1 MDAQLIAFTGVAA
14 GMVAMPGADFTVVVR
29 NALVSRRA
37 GVACALGV
45 AGGLLLHTAL
55 AVAGVAA
62 VLTAVPALF
71 RTLQFLGG
79 VYVLYLGVR
88 TLDGLRRQRGREP
101 ARRRDRERARERP
114 AVRGGTPS
122 GGTVLSGAACGGTV
136 SSGAACGGTVSS
148 GAACGGTVSSGA
160 ACGGTVSGEAAF
172 GVPGDGSR
180 PLRQGFVTNALN
192 PKAPITFLS
201 LLPQFV
207 PAGSPAMPRT
217 LVLALIV
224 VALALVWF
232 PVVALLVDRL
242 GRWLRGPRA
251 ARAVEGVT
259 GSALTVLGL
268 VLLLEPLTA

>member
-62 VLTAVPALF
+62 VLAAVPALF
-71 RTLQFLGG
+71 RALQLLGG
-79 VYVLYLGVR
+79 GYVLYLGVR
-88 TLDGLRRQRGREP
+88 TLWSLRRP
-101 ARRRDRERARERP
+101 RALAAE
-114 AVRGGTPS
+114 ATGT
-122 GGTVLSGAACGGTV
+122 T
-136 SSGAACGGTVSS
+136 SSTA
-148 GAACGGTVSSGA
+148 
-160 ACGGTVSGEAAF
+160 
-172 GVPGDGSR
+172 R

-207 PAGSPAMPRT
+207 PAGSPALPRT
-217 LVLALIV
+217 LLLALIV
-224 VALALVWF
+224 VVLALLWF
-232 PVVALLVDRL
+232 PAVALLVDRL
-242 GRWLRGPRA
+242 GRWLREPRA

-259 GSALTVLGL
+259 GAALTLLGVL
-268 VLLLEPLTA
+268 LLLEPLKAA

>member
-1 MDAQLIAFTGVAA
+1 MDAQLIAFTAVAA

-37 GVACALGV
+37 GLACALGV
-45 AGGLLLHTAL
+45 TGGLLLHTAL

-62 VLTAVPALF
+62 VLAAVPALF

-88 TLDGLRRQRGREP
+88 TLDGLRRRRGRGPE
-101 ARRRDRERARERP
+101 RRRDRERAREHS
-114 AVRGGTPS
+114 ALSGGTPS
-122 GGTVLSGAACGGTV
+122 GGTVSSGGVSGGTVPKGASSGGTVPKGATCGGTL
-136 SSGAACGGTVSS
+136 SSDA
-148 GAACGGTVSSGA
+148 
-160 ACGGTVSGEAAF
+160 VSG
-172 GVPGDGSR
+172 VPDDRGR

-232 PVVALLVDRL
+232 PAVALLVDRL

>member
-1 MDAQLIAFTGVAA
+1 MDAQLVAFTGVAA

-37 GVACALGV
+37 GVACALGI

-71 RTLQFLGG
+71 RTLQLLGG
-79 VYVLYLGVR
+79 AYVLYLGLR
-88 TLDGLRRQRGREP
+88 TLRSLGRPRGVVPDGVDPGPGEAGAGQ
-101 ARRRDRERARERP
+101 ERP
-114 AVRGGTPS
+114 RASAAGEEGP
-122 GGTVLSGAACGGTV
+122 GA
-136 SSGAACGGTVSS
+136 
-148 GAACGGTVSSGA
+148 
-160 ACGGTVSGEAAF
+160 
-172 GVPGDGSR
+172 R

-217 LVLALIV
+217 LLLALIV
-224 VALALVWF
+224 VVLALLWF
-232 PVVALLVDRL
+232 PAVALLVDRL
-242 GRWLRGPRA
+242 GRWLRGPWA

-259 GSALTVLGL
+259 GGALTVLGL
-268 VLLLEPLTA
+268 VLVLEPLRS

>member
-14 GMVAMPGADFTVVVR
+14 GMVALPGADFTVVVR

-71 RTLQFLGG
+71 RTLQLLGG
-79 VYVLYLGVR
+79 AYVLYLGVR
-88 TLDGLRRQRGREP
+88 TLGGLRRP
-101 ARRRDRERARERP
+101 RERRTDP
-114 AVRGGTPS
+114 AADRDTAYGSEDASP
-122 GGTVLSGAACGGTV
+122 
-136 SSGAACGGTVSS
+136 
-148 GAACGGTVSSGA
+148 
-160 ACGGTVSGEAAF
+160 EP
-172 GVPGDGSR
+172 VPGDGVR

-224 VALALVWF
+224 VVLALLWF
-232 PVVALLVDRL
+232 PAVALLVDGL
-242 GRWLRGPRA
+242 GRWLRRPRA
-251 ARAVEGVT
+251 ARAVEAVAG
-259 GSALTVLGL
+259 GALTLLGL
-268 VLLLEPLTA
+268 VLLLEPLRA